1 MTITVFESTQHLSMD
16 LYIYIYISIVR
27 ITHIHTLC
35 IGMFMF
41 LCVFF
46 VNKSHC
52 IEDFTSDEEV
62 ARSTSWISHTF
73 SETCF
78 VDSLHFLGRGLE
90 NKTYKS
96 LFLISDQL
104 TLFFVLVGHRN
115 TWRRFPFMTVKTK
128 CQEASPS
135 YKSLGSCIF
144 CLVVSRSILIVFS
157 NAFGTILAHFLSV
170 GFGI

>member
-1 MTITVFESTQHLSMD
+1 MLDDNYRLWVDSTPF
-16 LYIYIYISIVR
+16 YGFIYIYCTYYPYSYIMHRDVYV
-27 ITHIHTLC
+27 
-35 IGMFMF
+35 FV
-41 LCVFF
+41 CVFF